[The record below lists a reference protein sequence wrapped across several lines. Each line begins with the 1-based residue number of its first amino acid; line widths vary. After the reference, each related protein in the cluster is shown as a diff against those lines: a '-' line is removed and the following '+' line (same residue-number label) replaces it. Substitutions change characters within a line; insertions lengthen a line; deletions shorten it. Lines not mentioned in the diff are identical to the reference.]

1 MDLYVSLPTGKNQ
14 SDFEGFEEF
23 EGKKVHTHDYKDHRG
38 YEGKKVVVVGI
49 GNSGGDAAVEL
60 SRIADQVSLK
70 HKLTRRSCTSYQG
83 VPISLTCMCAFS
95 EYI

>member
-1 MDLYVSLPTGKNQ
+1 MVFANNVEKHQ
-14 SDFEGFEEF
+14 ADFEGFDEF

-60 SRIADQVSLK
+60 SRVADQVSRK
-70 HKLTRRSCTSYQG
+70 MNS
-83 VPISLTCMCAFS
+83 VIF
-95 EYI
+95 